1 MLQNSNKM
9 LHKFSRFATL
19 ALTVGILLISNI
31 AKAQN
36 ISQTKKSGSESVTI
50 KVLPAEKFTGS
61 DAMMTWDGGAKP
73 ELLKSKIKPNH
84 HLVVFIK
91 MDGKPV
97 ENATVEIRYKKVSS
111 KKSMWKELPV
121 VRMHITGKSLG
132 TTHYGNNV
140 RLSPG
145 KYEARVTVDKKTSFI
160 FHFNL
165 SK

>member
-1 MLQNSNKM
+1 MLK
-9 LHKFSRFATL
+9 KFSRFTTL
-19 ALTVGILLISNI
+19 ALTIGILLLSNI

-73 ELLKSKIKPNH
+73 EHLKSKYKPNH

-91 MDGKPV
+91 RDGKAV
-97 ENATVEIRYKKVSS
+97 ENATVDIRYKKISS
-111 KKSMWKELPV
+111 KKSMWKVLPV
-121 VRMHITGKSLG
+121 ARMHIAGKSLK

-145 KYEARVTVDKKTSFI
+145 KYEARVTVDKKAPVI

-165 SK
+165 LK